1 MLMDKYYLTTAIDY
15 ANAAP
20 HIGHAYEKLG
30 ADVTARYRRLT
41 GYDVFFLTGTD
52 EHGSK
57 VENTARDAGMSPQE
71 FVDEIAGK
79 FQEAWKRL
87 LISYDSFI
95 RTTDPKHKKVVQEI
109 FRKMRDKGDIYKGS
123 YTGLYCEGCEDYKN
137 ERDLVEGK
145 CPNHNRAPIQA
156 TEENY
161 FFKLTNYKDALRKWL
176 NTEPCPVKPD
186 FRRREV
192 INQLDDEEF
201 GDFSVSR
208 PRTSLNWGIGV
219 PDDPDHVIYVW
230 VDALTN
236 YITGV
241 GYGSDEKMWQRYWPA
256 DLHLVGK
263 DIVKFHCLYWPAMLM
278 SAEIEPAKLVF
289 SHGFITVEGQK
300 MSKTLGNVLDPIALV
315 EAFPV
320 DAVRYY
326 MCAANTYSHDADFA
340 RADLIKIA
348 NGHLANNY
356 GNLLNRMLTLIDKNC
371 EGKIPSGTINSSLMK
386 RADELQAE
394 YRQYMEEFEFAK
406 ALESVRSIVDEAN
419 KYLNDQKPWTLFKE
433 EKHQEGASV
442 LLTSLELIKKATVLY
457 APFVPQLAA
466 RVWNQLGYDSNI
478 EKVKLNDE
486 QASSVIPTGQ
496 LLRNSGP
503 PFPRL
508 EEPAAQVATPGKK

>member
-1 MLMDKYYLTTAIDY
+1 MDKYYLTTAIDY

-30 ADVTARYRRLT
+30 ADVTARYKRLV

-57 VENTARDAGMSPQE
+57 VENTARDAGKSPQE
-71 FVDEIAGK
+71 FVDEIAAK

-87 LISYDSFI
+87 QISYDSFI
-95 RTTDPKHKKVVQEI
+95 RTTDPKHAKVVQEI
-109 FRKMRDKGDIYKGS
+109 FRKMRDKGDIYKGT

-137 ERDLVEGK
+137 ARDLVDGK
-145 CPNHNRAPIQA
+145 CVNHGRPPIE
-156 TEENY
+156 TKEENY
-161 FFKLTNYKDALRKWL
+161 FFKLTNYKDPLRKWL
-176 NTEPCPVKPD
+176 NSQPHPVKPD

-208 PRTSLNWGIGV
+208 PRSTLHWGIPV

-241 GYGSDEKMWQRYWPA
+241 GYGHDEKMWKRYWPA

-278 SAEIEPAKLVF
+278 SAEIELPRLVF

-300 MSKTLGNVLDPIALV
+300 MSKTLGNVLDPIELV
-315 EAFPV
+315 DTFPV

-326 MCAANTYSHDADFA
+326 MCAANTYSQDADFA
-340 RADLIKIA
+340 RADLISTA

-371 EGKIPSGTINSSLMK
+371 ESKVPAGTVDSDLLK
-386 RADELQAE
+386 KADEAQSE
-394 YRQYMEEFEFAK
+394 YRKLMDDFEFAK
-406 ALESVRSIVDEAN
+406 ALDAVRGIVDDAN

-433 EKHQEGASV
+433 GKHQEGASA
-442 LLTSLELIKKATVLY
+442 LLTSLELIKRATVLY
-457 APFVPQLAA
+457 APFIPNLTAN
-466 RVWNQLGYDSNI
+466 VWHQLGYDTKIDKARLSDAEVSN
-478 EKVKLNDE
+478 L
-486 QASSVIPTGQ
+486 IPPGQFVRTG
-496 LLRNSGP
+496 GP

-508 EEPAAQVATPGKK
+508 EEPLAADKS